1 MPLVRVSPGIYR
13 DTKTGK
19 LVRNNVASPAIPT
32 TPKPGKPAASPGAG
46 KNSPGM
52 GKPNYAAPNA
62 RTATPTPPGAGGP
75 TLPQDNTPT
84 NVEGQIPDAGKFVDD
99 TSSTSADD
107 TSSTPAVETPEEKA
121 AREAKQ
127 KQMMDLLLGQFNT
140 FTDSPYYN
148 QQVEAINKRNAAWA
162 AARGLTGSGFEAQM
176 TGDDLASLDAAE
188 QTRADEL
195 AQARADRLYTM
206 LKDEQERQTR
216 AGNTQFTRLMDL
228 LRIGL
233 DYSNSALDNAYKGI
247 SGLNDLEGKKAKDLA
262 SYLAQAYQKVY
273 GNLGGGTAAIN
284 NLISSPDFS
293 VSDLARAISG
303 ASDNTGYAEIFKNF
317 LSGAFS

>member
-19 LVRNNVASPAIPT
+19 LVRQNTASPAIPT
-32 TPKPGKPAASPGAG
+32 TPKPGKSAASPGAG

-75 TLPQDNTPT
+75 TPQDNTPT
-84 NVEGQIPDAGKFVDD
+84 NVEGAIPDTGKPVDN
-99 TSSTSADD
+99 TPSTPAVE
-107 TSSTPAVETPEEKA
+107 TPAVETPEEKA

-162 AARGLTGSGFEAQM
+162 AARGLTGSGFEAQQIS
-176 TGDDLASLDAAE
+176 DDLASLDAAE

-195 AQARADRLYTM
+195 GQARADRLYTM
-206 LKDEQERQTR
+206 LKDEQTR
-216 AGNTQFTRLMDL
+216 RTQAGDTQFSRLMEL
-228 LRIGL
+228 LKTGL
-233 DYSNSALDNAYKGI
+233 DYSNSALDNANKGI
-247 SGLNDLEGKKAKDLA
+247 QNLNELKGKQAKDLA
-262 SYLAQAYQKVY
+262 QYLAQAYQKIY
-273 GNLGGGTAAIN
+273 GNLGNVGSTISN
-284 NLISSPDFS
+284 ITSSPDFS
-293 VSDLARAISG
+293 VADLAGAIGG
-303 ASDNTGYAEIFKNF
+303 ASNNVGYADIFKN
-317 LSGAFS
+317 LLAGAFS